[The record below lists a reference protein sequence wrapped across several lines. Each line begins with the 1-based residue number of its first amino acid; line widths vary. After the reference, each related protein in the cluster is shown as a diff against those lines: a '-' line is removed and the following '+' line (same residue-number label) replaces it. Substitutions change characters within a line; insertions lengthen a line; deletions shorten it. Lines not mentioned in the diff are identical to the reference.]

1 MKLCLHHDWPGM
13 KWNPCPVTCAHPS
26 HPPALWVTQ
35 VTLAIN
41 IHKNIAGLVE
51 AETVHFAGILFVA
64 FKAAETNGHQIH
76 CIVKVLPL
84 SADYNGQQ

>member
-1 MKLCLHHDWPGM
+1 MISLV
-13 KWNPCPVTCAHPS
+13 WNGTLAQSPVPTPVTPRPS
-26 HPPALWVTQ
+26 ESPKSPLD
-35 VTLAIN
+35 IN
-41 IHKNIAGLVE
+41 LHENIAGQVVE
-51 AETVHFAGILFVA
+51 AETVHFSGISFVA